1 MSTYSP
7 HDSEAF
13 EFSSP
18 RHSLTGHVRTIF
30 RKKWLF
36 LGIVALALAGGV
48 VVGLVRSPV
57 YKSSAILRVELGGP
71 SQRGLQGALEFFAE
85 FSIFYETQVQSL
97 KEMAQ
102 SGSLST
108 PDRRGLEDAAKA
120 LPRWSDIRI
129 TENRGSQLINV
140 EASANDPFAA
150 REKLR
155 DYLEQYIRADRER
168 LETLANSLLAK
179 LQNELRQAEE
189 RMRKS
194 QEELVNFAREHGMV
208 LLDDEPELES
218 SLLETAGK
226 TFLDIRNERLNLET
240 LTLHKQMILP
250 KYIDNEFLSTLKKN
264 SAALKADYVSAASVL
279 GSGHFQHSLAQG
291 KLYAMEKA
299 ISEVEQSEIA
309 SSLEAAKKRESA
321 ALQAYELAKEA
332 AIRAGS
338 NATRL
343 SILKRAAAADAQVY
357 LTLTQK
363 IKQMAL
369 FSRLAPHTLGI
380 EGPPTLPT
388 KPVFPDW
395 RRIIAASLFVGLF
408 GAIVVILGPGM
419 LSTGVKTS
427 GDIKELGLPVLGVIP
442 DAKSIMRGNFGGVSG
457 FSYELSP
464 HYFPLSLLTD
474 ALHVVRENIASA
486 LKKDEGAAI
495 CVTSSLPSEG
505 KTFVATSLAATIAS
519 ERNRVIVIDGDL
531 RNPRVSEVFK
541 SSRQEKG
548 LAEFLS
554 GNTVSAEEI
563 IRQSTI
569 PGLFYVLA
577 GNRPDNPVALLKSP
591 RFGAFLQHCIQT
603 FDLVIV
609 DAPPVLGFA
618 DAAILAKSCTG
629 ALMVVRQGFE
639 KMELI
644 KDARDTFRRLK
655 IRILGAML
663 NFAETDLPE
672 LGFIHDD
679 VYSGYAKFLDKPT
692 Q

>member
-1 MSTYSP
+1 VRTYFP
-7 HDSEAF
+7 HNSEAF
-13 EFSSP
+13 SP
-18 RHSLTGHVRTIF
+18 PRSSLTDHFRTIF

-36 LGIVALALAGGV
+36 LGIVTLALAGGIV
-48 VVGLVRSPV
+48 YCLIKSPV
-57 YKSSAILRVELGGP
+57 YKSTAILRVELGGP

-108 PDRRGLEDAAKA
+108 AGRRSLEDTAKA
-120 LPRWSDIRI
+120 LSGWADIRV

-140 EASANDPFAA
+140 DASANDPFAA

-155 DYLEQYIRADRER
+155 DYLDQYIQADRER
-168 LETLANSLLAK
+168 LETLANDLLAK
-179 LQNELRQAEE
+179 LQKELKHAEE

-208 LLDDEPELES
+208 LLDSEPDVES
-218 SLLETAGK
+218 SLLETAGR
-226 TFLDIRNERLNLET
+226 TFMDTRNERLNLET

-250 KYIDNEFLSTLKKN
+250 RYIDNQFLTTLRKN

-299 ISEVEQSEIA
+299 ISEVEQSEVS
-309 SSLEAAKKRESA
+309 SSLEAARKRESA

-332 AIRAGS
+332 AIKTGS
-338 NATRL
+338 NAMRL
-343 SILKRAAAADAQVY
+343 SILKRAAEADAQVY

-363 IKQMAL
+363 IKQMSL

-380 EGPPTLPT
+380 ETPPSLPT
-388 KPVFPDW
+388 KPVSPDW
-395 RRIIAASLFVGLF
+395 RKIIAASFFVGLF
-408 GAIVVILGPGM
+408 GAAVVIFGPGM
-419 LSTGVKTS
+419 LSKGIKNS
-427 GDIKELGLPVLGVIP
+427 GDIKGLGLPVLGVIP
-442 DAKSIMRGNFGGVSG
+442 HAKSIMRGNFGGVSG

-474 ALHVVRENIASA
+474 TLHVMRENIASA
-486 LKKDEGAAI
+486 LKQDEGAAI

-505 KTFVATSLAATIAS
+505 KTFVAISLAATIAS
-519 ERNRVIVIDGDL
+519 ERNRVLVIDGDL
-531 RNPRVSEVFK
+531 RNPRVGEVFE
-541 SSRQEKG
+541 SSRKEQG

-554 GNTVSAEEI
+554 GNMNSAEDL

-569 PGLFYVLA
+569 PGLYYVLA
-577 GNRPDNPVALLKSP
+577 GSRPDDPVTLLKSP
-591 RFGAFLQHCIQT
+591 QFAAFLQQCT
-603 FDLVIV
+603 KSFDLVIV
-609 DAPPVLGFA
+609 DAPPILGFA
-618 DAAILAKSCTG
+618 DAAILAKNCTG
-629 ALMVVRQGFE
+629 ALLVVKQGFE

-644 KDARDTFRRLK
+644 KDARDTFTRLN
-655 IRILGAML
+655 IRILGAIL
-663 NFAETDLPE
+663 NFAETDIPE
-672 LGFIHDD
+672 LGYLRDD